1 MLPNVQSTFVIYRC
15 SCATYRCGKLTMVG
29 EFIGVICRM
38 QVVQASANVSA
49 WLAQALGISVSRF
62 SRQRLMTMAI
72 IACCFAP
79 PFKTETVATCAEWC
93 GKHTRWRLF
102 VSNFWENNV
111 GNTGFYVTQD
121 ARSTCR
127 MNSGVQCVFGV
138 LLVSCV
144 CIFFAGFRLSWSCT
158 NFPRI

>member
-1 MLPNVQSTFVIYRC
+1 MLPKVQSTFVIYRC
-15 SCATYRCGKLTMVG
+15 SRATYRYGKFTMVG

-38 QVVQASANVSA
+38 QVLQASANVSP
-49 WLAQALGISVSRF
+49 WLARALVISVSRF

-79 PFKTETVATCAEWC
+79 PFKTETVATCAELC

-102 VSNFWENNV
+102 VSNFSEKNV

-127 MNSGVQCVFGV
+127 TNSGVQCVSSV
-138 LLVSCV
+138 LLVACV
-144 CIFFAGFRLSWSCT
+144 CVFFFFRWFSS
-158 NFPRI
+158 